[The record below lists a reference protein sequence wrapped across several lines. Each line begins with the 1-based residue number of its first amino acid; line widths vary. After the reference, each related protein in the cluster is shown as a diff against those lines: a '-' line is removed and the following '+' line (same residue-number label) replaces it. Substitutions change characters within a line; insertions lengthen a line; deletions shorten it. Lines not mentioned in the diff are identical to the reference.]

1 VNIVLSRTDRVGDLV
16 LSTPAIAS
24 FRRSFPQAHIALVCS
39 VYNRA
44 AVEGNPDLDELIAI
58 EPPCAPGAAQLGLR
72 RRYDLAVALAPRVVD
87 FRIVAATKAPRRIGY
102 TYTRRYL
109 ARFASRLFL
118 TDLAIS
124 EADPYRCEVDP
135 ACVVR
140 HEVDQVLTLV
150 ELAGGRSLY
159 RDLVIAINDA
169 DRAAV
174 AGVPAGAITL
184 HLGHRWATTGSTIEN
199 VVQLLRDLRMF
210 GRPIVVTYG
219 DDAEAIVNE
228 VRDAGVADF
237 VIGHLSF
244 GAWAAAFEKSALVVT
259 VDTAATHVAS
269 AVRRPI
275 VVLFEHRYF
284 RLNSQEWSPYRVP
297 SVVLRKP
304 STPTEESLRASREQV
319 VQAVAQLLEHV
330 KDLSRHPDI

>member
-24 FRRSFPQAHIALVCS
+24 FRRSFPQAHITLVCS
-39 VYNRA
+39 EYNRP
-44 AVEGNPDLDELIAI
+44 AVEGNPDLDDLIALA
-58 EPPCAPGAAQLGLR
+58 PPCEPRAARRALGR
-72 RRYDLAVALAPRVVD
+72 KYDLAVALAPRFAD
-87 FRIVAATKAPRRIGY
+87 FRIVAATRAAQRIGY
-102 TYTRRYL
+102 TYTRRYV
-109 ARFASRLFL
+109 ARMASRLFL
-118 TDLAIS
+118 TDVAIS
-124 EADPYRCEVDP
+124 EADPHRCEIDP

-140 HEVDQVLTLV
+140 HEVEQVLTLV
-150 ELAGGRSLY
+150 ELAGGRALS
-159 RDLVIAINDA
+159 RDLVIAIDPQ
-169 DRAAV
+169 DRAQV
-174 AGVPAGAITL
+174 ADLPEGAITV

-199 VVQLLRDLRMF
+199 VVAVFRDLRRF
-210 GRPIVVTYG
+210 GRPLVATYG
-219 DDAEAIVNE
+219 DDGDEIAAA
-228 VRDAGVADF
+228 VRAAGVADALA
-237 VIGHLSF
+237 GSLPF

-304 STPTEESLRASREQV
+304 PLPEAEALRTSRDEIV
-319 VQAVAQLLEHV
+319 DAVGRLLA
-330 KDLSRHPDI
+330 